1 MKLTVFNGSPRGR
14 RGNTRILLE
23 YLVEGYRTI
32 AGPGPGVEIDLH
44 YLSGRK
50 HREAQREAF
59 ARAELI
65 LLAFPLYVHAMPGLV
80 KELLEVLEPRDP
92 ADSVRL
98 AFLVQQGFPETHQSA
113 WLTPYL
119 DRLPAR
125 LGCTPAGIA
134 VKGGV
139 EGIQRY
145 PDWVSRKLFRNCGDL
160 GRDLAADG
168 RFDPA
173 RLKAFAHPV
182 RLGFGRRLLFG
193 ALIRSGLANVMWDRN
208 LKKYGVY
215 DQRFAR
221 PYDD

>member
-1 MKLTVFNGSPRGR
+1 VKLTVFNGSPRGR
-14 RGNTRILLE
+14 KSNTRILLE
-23 YLVEGYRTI
+23 YLVGGVR
-32 AGPGPGVEIDLH
+32 AGADPEVEIELH
-44 YLSGRK
+44 YLSGRQ
-50 HREAQREAF
+50 HRDAQREAF
-59 ARAELI
+59 ARADFV

-92 ADSVRL
+92 ADGVRL
-98 AFLVQQGFPETHQSA
+98 AFLVQQGFPETHQSH

-119 DRLPAR
+119 ARLPAR

-139 EGIQRY
+139 EGIQIR
-145 PDWVSRKLFRNCGDL
+145 PPWTNRKLFSACGDL
-160 GRDLAADG
+160 GRDLAATG

-173 RLKAFAHPV
+173 RLKAFAQPV
-182 RLGFGRRLLFG
+182 RLGLGLRLVLDL
-193 ALIRSGLANVMWDRN
+193 LIRTGLANYIWDRN

-221 PYDD
+221 PYDP